1 MLEFLLCSLVTIFP
15 DYLFRRYAQGKRWGS
30 EITWFSMWY
39 ELRWGI
45 TACVVLTVALITV
58 IFYYHPST
66 TDAGPFFRT
75 ITILPEDGGRV
86 EEVFVDNNAEV
97 EAGAPLFRL
106 EDSRQRTALETAR
119 QEVAEVEAGMQVA
132 DSELASASGLVEQ
145 AQGNYEQAEE
155 ELDTRE
161 QLRQRDPG
169 IVPEREIERSTILV
183 AARLGALN
191 SARANRDAVAARIE
205 TLLPA
210 RMIRAEA
217 ALRQAE
223 VELEKTVIRAG
234 VDGRVE
240 QFVLQPGDYVNPILR
255 PAGILV
261 PLESLESGREAVQ
274 AGFNQ
279 ITSQVI
285 HPGMVAEISCISKP
299 FTVVPMVVTGVQDV
313 IAAGQLR
320 PTDQLVDV
328 LDRARPGTL
337 TVRMEPLYP
346 GQLEGVPPGSKCIAN
361 AYTNFH
367 DELAEGEHGLWAGLF
382 MHMVDTVGIV
392 HAVILRIQTLM
403 LPVRTLVFAGH

>member
-15 DYLFRRYAQGKRWGS
+15 DYLFRRFAQGKRWGK

-39 ELRWGI
+39 ELRWGV

-66 TDAGPFFRT
+66 KDAGPFFRT
-75 ITILPEDGGRV
+75 ITILPEEGGRV
-86 EEVFVDNNAEV
+86 EEVFVKNNDEV
-97 EAGAPLFRL
+97 EAGASLFRL

-119 QEVAEVEAGMQVA
+119 QQVAEVAAEIEVAE
-132 DSELASASGLVEQ
+132 SELASANGLVEQ
-145 AQGNYEQAEE
+145 ARGNYEQAEE
-155 ELDTRE
+155 ELDTRQE
-161 QLRQRDPG
+161 LRRRNPD
-169 IVPEREIERSTILV
+169 VVAEREVERSTILL

-191 SARANRDAVAARIE
+191 SARANRDAISARIE

-210 RMIRAEA
+210 RMVTAEA

-223 VELEKTVIRAG
+223 VDLEKTVIRSG

-240 QFVLQPGDYVNPILR
+240 QFVLQPGDYVNPIFR

-261 PLESLESGREAVQ
+261 PLEDLESGRVAVQ

-279 ITSQVI
+279 ITSQII
-285 HPGMVAEISCISKP
+285 HPGMVGEISCISKP
-299 FTVVPMVVTGVQDV
+299 FTVIPMVVTEVQDV

-320 PTDQLVDV
+320 PTDQLVDIR
-328 LDRARPGTL
+328 DRARPGTV
-337 TVRMEPLYP
+337 TVKMEPLYA

-367 DELAEGEHGLWAGLF
+367 DELAEGEHGLGSFLF
-382 MHMVDTVGIV
+382 MHMVDAVGIV

-403 LPVRTLVFAGH
+403 LPVQTLVFAGH